1 MSQAFSDDD
10 KPLNP
15 QAERAI
21 AKVRWLMLIASVTT
35 FVAIGAV
42 LLVIGYRVFHA
53 GGSAPPVGEVAERL
67 PKGARV
73 LSATASGDRLVVT
86 IDIGGSLEVRVFDL
100 TTLKP
105 VGRLTFPTA
114 P

>member
-21 AKVRWLMLIASVTT
+21 AKVRRLMLIASLTT
-35 FVAIGAV
+35 FLAIGAV
-42 LLVIGYRVFHA
+42 LMVIGYRLFHS
-53 GGSAPPVGEVAERL
+53 GGSAPPAADISVALPAGAKVISTAIGEGRL
-67 PKGARV
+67 A
-73 LSATASGDRLVVT
+73 VT
-86 IDIGGSLEVRVFDL
+86 IELDGKSEVRLFDL
-100 TTLKP
+100 ATLKP
-105 VGRLTFPTA
+105 AGSIKA